1 MKINRCVSCSHELC
15 EKKEEVPLYLIVPVL
30 NEQRIIEETYMHFR
44 DIVNQ
49 FEKVYVVYVTT
60 EKEGPCSI
68 TTYEMIKRLMEAD
81 VCNKKI
87 YLFHY
92 PYKKGVMAHQLNYAI
107 DQLEKINPS
116 LNFWIGI
123 YNADSR
129 ISVST
134 IDYIINN
141 INQKDCLHKCF
152 QQYSWYITK
161 SNKSH
166 DILNSAA
173 LWQTRWTLVFELAR
187 VRFQAALDSAKL
199 PDSIYFI
206 LEKMN
211 YVIGHGL
218 YIKVIDLKT
227 LGGFPEDTINEDA
240 CLGYLL
246 NCNNIK
252 IIPIPFLEKAE
263 SPNRVS
269 IYIKQQTTWF
279 NGPWYAFQYWKCK
292 MKAQGKNMN

>member
-1 MKINRCVSCSHELC
+1 
-15 EKKEEVPLYLIVPVL
+15 
-30 NEQRIIEETYMHFR
+30 
-44 DIVNQ
+44 
-49 FEKVYVVYVTT
+49 
-60 EKEGPCSI
+60 
-68 TTYEMIKRLMEAD
+68 
-81 VCNKKI
+81 
-87 YLFHY
+87 
-92 PYKKGVMAHQLNYAI
+92 MAHQLNYAI
-107 DQLEKINPS
+107 DQLEKINSS

-141 INQKDCLHKCF
+141 INQKGCLHKCF

-206 LEKMN
+206 LEK
-211 YVIGHGL
+211 
-218 YIKVIDLKT
+218 
-227 LGGFPEDTINEDA
+227 
-240 CLGYLL
+240 
-246 NCNNIK
+246 
-252 IIPIPFLEKAE
+252 
-263 SPNRVS
+263 
-269 IYIKQQTTWF
+269 
-279 NGPWYAFQYWKCK
+279 
-292 MKAQGKNMN
+292 